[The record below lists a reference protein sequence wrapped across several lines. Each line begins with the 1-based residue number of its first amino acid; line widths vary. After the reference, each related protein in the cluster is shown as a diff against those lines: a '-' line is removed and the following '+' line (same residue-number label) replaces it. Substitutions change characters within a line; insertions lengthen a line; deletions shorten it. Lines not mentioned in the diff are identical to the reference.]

1 MIRLIF
7 VVIRLE
13 SPCSKIDA
21 RADNSGVFLC
31 LDVEGLCSIWSTD
44 SDAKQ
49 IASFLFQCVKTKSR
63 IPLITARIAD
73 DKYQQQPGDKLN
85 VASFR
90 GSDLMPEFELLV
102 SCACLQV

>member
-1 MIRLIF
+1 MD
-7 VVIRLE
+7 
-13 SPCSKIDA
+13 SPCAKIDV
-21 RADNSGVFLC
+21 RAESSSGVFLC

-63 IPLITARIAD
+63 IPLLTARIAD
-73 DKYQQQPGDKLN
+73 DNYQQQSGDKLN

-102 SCACLQV
+102 SCIMFTSIT